1 MRIALIATSL
11 RLAGAEKQF
20 TYAARTLFKAG
31 IDVRVFNLGEREHYH
46 SVLSDAGVSV
56 QQIFLPNRP
65 WTMLLR
71 LTLELARFKPQIVLA
86 SQFGD
91 LAFAIPAGRVC
102 GALVLGGVRSDG
114 FYELRTSGWR
124 KGMFLRGAHGLIANS
139 HRARTNLISRGTKAE
154 KIAVVPN
161 SIDLNEFDRRARLQ
175 FPSCTPA
182 GRLQVT
188 AVGGLQEC
196 KRFDRF
202 LEALAQARR
211 VEPALYGVI
220 AGEDLGSG
228 ASLERSARDL
238 NLSPR
243 HVAFLGKCEYIPALL
258 SQSRALVLCS
268 DYEGFPNVILEAMA
282 ARLPVITTPAGDAA
296 RIVEHQTTGF
306 VLQTEDVQGLADA
319 MIKLARQ
326 PKLCV
331 RMGEAGRWRSEER
344 YDVASLPERLL
355 SVFGQFARQQQKISL
370 LKLLPPTAAAK
381 AGVPEGSLSYS
392 SVDCHSSVNGFSV

>member
-1 MRIALIATSL
+1 MRIALIATSF

-20 TYAARTLFKAG
+20 AYTARTLLQAG
-31 IDVRVFNLGEREHYH
+31 IDARVFSLGECEHHH
-46 SVLSDAGVSV
+46 SVLSEAGVPV
-56 QQIFLPNRP
+56 RQIFLPNRP

-91 LAFAIPAGRVC
+91 LAFAIPSGRFC

-124 KGMFLRGAHGLIANS
+124 KALFLRGAHGLISNS
-139 HRARTNLISRGTKAE
+139 HRARTNLISRGAKGE

-161 SIDLNEFDRRARLQ
+161 SIDLNEFDRRAGHPFR
-175 FPSCTPA
+175 SCA

-202 LEALAQARR
+202 LKALAQARR
-211 VEPALYGVI
+211 VEPALFGVI

-228 ASLERSARDL
+228 ASLERIARDL
-238 NLSPR
+238 NLSPA
-243 HVAFLGKCEYIPALL
+243 HVVFLGKCDYIPALL

-282 ARLPVITTPAGDAA
+282 ARLPVITTTAGDAA
-296 RIVEHQTTGF
+296 RIVEHETTGF
-306 VLQTEDVQGLADA
+306 VLEAEDVQGLTDA
-319 MIKLARQ
+319 VIKLARQ
-326 PKLCV
+326 PELSV
-331 RMGEAGRWRSEER
+331 RMGEAGRLRAEER
-344 YDVASLPERLL
+344 YDVSSLPGRLL
-355 SVFGQFARQQQKISL
+355 SVFGQFARQQRRISL
-370 LKLLPPTAAAK
+370 LKLLPPTAVE
-381 AGVPEGSLSYS
+381 AGVPAGSASYS
-392 SVDCHSSVNGFSV
+392 SLDCHSSVNGFSS